1 MTTSSSSFGKT
12 ISVGGTVVVGVKFCT
27 AISKSIPAN
36 EPALIKL
43 KNERNPDK
51 LFHLFKANAE
61 NKLVVENRFAF
72 EDTVSRLAAARRFD
86 YIDQLLE
93 QQKSLPQG
101 RREGF
106 IVRIITLYGNAG
118 MTKHAVDTFYNMHL
132 FGCSQTVKSF
142 NAALKVLT
150 QTRDLQLIRSFLN
163 EAPQKFCISR
173 DIYSVN
179 IVIKAFCE
187 MGFLD
192 SAYLVMI
199 QMEEEGIIPD
209 VVTHTTLISA
219 FYKNNRCEIG
229 NGLWNLMILK
239 GCYPNLVTFNV
250 RIQHLVNKRKA
261 FLANKLM
268 GRMSHIGIK
277 PDELT
282 FNLVI
287 KGFFLIGNAQMAKRI
302 YSAFQAQH
310 YKPNSMIYQTM
321 IHYLCEGRE
330 FDLAYTF
337 CKDSMHKNWFP
348 NVDTVCML
356 LEGLLRNPKG
366 KKAKVIMTLIQGRVP
381 PYSVE
386 EVRTFI
392 HYLCK
397 GKGFDLAY
405 AFCIDSMTKNWFPS
419 ADAICMLLKELP
431 INPKGKKAKVLMTLI
446 RGRLPPYSAKELKMF
461 DNILSSKPKMASG

>member
-1 MTTSSSSFGKT
+1 MLSLRPP
-12 ISVGGTVVVGVKFCT
+12 IRRFCT
-27 AISKSIPAN
+27 AISSHISKSIPVN
-36 EPALIKL
+36 ESALVKL
-43 KNERNPDK
+43 KNERNPEK
-51 LFHLFKANAE
+51 LFHLFKANAQ
-61 NKLVVENRFAF
+61 NRIVVENQFVF
-72 EDTVSRLAAARRFD
+72 EDTVSRLAGARRFD
-86 YIDQLLE
+86 YIEYLLE

-106 IVRIITLYGNAG
+106 IVRIIMLYGKAG
-118 MTKHAVDTFYNMHL
+118 MTKHAVETFYNMHL

-150 QTRDLQLIRSFLN
+150 QTRDIQVIRSFLS
-163 EAPQKFCISR
+163 EASQKFCISR

-187 MGFLD
+187 IGFLD

-199 QMEEEGIIPD
+199 EMDKVGIRPD
-209 VVTHTTLISA
+209 VVTYTTLISA

-229 NGLWNLMILK
+229 NGLWNLMILN
-239 GCYPNLVTFNV
+239 GCYPNLTTFNV
-250 RIQHLVNKRKA
+250 RIQYLVNKRRA

-268 GRMSHIGIK
+268 ARMSLIGIK
-277 PDELT
+277 PDEVT

-287 KGFFLIGNAQMAKRI
+287 KGFFLVGNSEMAKRL

-310 YKPNSMIYQTM
+310 YKPNCIIYQTM
-321 IHYLCEGRE
+321 IHYLCQGRE

-348 NVDTVCML
+348 NVDTICTL

-366 KKAKVIMTLIQGRVP
+366 KKAKVIMTLIQGRLP

-386 EVRTFI
+386 DVGTFI

-397 GKGFDLAY
+397 GRGKRDDTVEPGVAKWVSYLNQEKKLNSAGGPRPVSPLA
-405 AFCIDSMTKNWFPS
+405 
-419 ADAICMLLKELP
+419 
-431 INPKGKKAKVLMTLI
+431 PKGLYLYGSSGSGKTMLMDMV
-446 RGRLPPYSAKELKMF
+446 YSATEGKIKH
-461 DNILSSKPKMASG
+461 

>member
-1 MTTSSSSFGKT
+1 MLYLRP
-12 ISVGGTVVVGVKFCT
+12 IRRFCT
-27 AISKSIPAN
+27 AISSPNIFKSSISMN
-36 EPALIKL
+36 ESSALVKL

-51 LFHLFKANAE
+51 LFHLFKANAQ
-61 NKLVVENRFAF
+61 NRLVVENRFAF
-72 EDTVSRLAAARRFD
+72 EDTVSRLVGARRFD
-86 YIDQLLE
+86 YIEQLLE
-93 QQKSLPQG
+93 QQKTLPQG

-106 IVRIITLYGNAG
+106 IVRIIMLYGNAG
-118 MTKHAVDTFYNMHL
+118 MTKHAVETFYNMHL
-132 FGCSQTVKSF
+132 FGCSRTVKSF

-150 QTRDLQLIRSFLN
+150 QTRDLHVIHSFLN
-163 EAPQKFCISR
+163 EASQKFCISK

-199 QMEEEGIIPD
+199 EMEKLGIRPD
-209 VVTHTTLISA
+209 VVTYTTLISA

-239 GCYPNLVTFNV
+239 GCYPNLTTFNV
-250 RIQHLVNKRKA
+250 RIQYLVNKRRA

-268 GRMSHIGIK
+268 GRMSLIGIK
-277 PDELT
+277 PDEVT

-287 KGFFLIGNAQMAKRI
+287 KGFFLVGNAEMAKRI

-310 YKPNSMIYQTM
+310 YKPNCMIYQTM
-321 IHYLCEGRE
+321 IHYLCQGRE

-348 NVDTVCML
+348 NVDTICML

-386 EVRTFI
+386 EVGTFV

-397 GKGFDLAY
+397 GKGYDLAY
-405 AFCIDSMTKNWFPS
+405 ALCKDSMTKNLFPS
-419 ADAICMLLKELP
+419 VDTICMLLKELP
-431 INPKGKKAKVLMTLI
+431 INLKGKKANVLMTLI
-446 RGRLPPYSAKELKMF
+446 RGRVPPYSAEEVKTFE
-461 DNILSSKPKMASG
+461 NILSYKPKAVSG